1 MPPKAQNAYTHLE
14 TKMLQ
19 EIYADVRFLLLLCKR
34 SDIPQ
39 DIADQANDR
48 FWKLQKL
55 AEHVTACKRQDA
67 VRNNREPP
75 PPLMPDIKTRYTR
88 AEIEPRRKRPDGR
101 KNNQPPTKKEERP

>member
-39 DIADQANDR
+39 DIADQASSR
-48 FWKLQKL
+48 FDALMKLGEL
-55 AEHVTACKRQDA
+55 ITAHKRKEARADGK
-67 VRNNREPP
+67 EPP
-75 PPLMPDIKTRYTR
+75 PPLLVDNRTRNER
-88 AEIEPRRKRPDGR
+88 AEERLKRAGLSQPRKITTNP
-101 KNNQPPTKKEERP
+101 